1 MGVNL
6 WGFGLFFNQHF
17 VVRSCRCIL
26 TSFSL
31 KTWYNSTFY
40 HHQSSSLWQT
50 KQCEFPAEQRKIF
63 QLQSAIFPQF
73 TSSPYFPFTHLFPS
87 IKKKI
92 KSVLE
97 TQEAWKA
104 HSAKP
109 ENQSGEETGDT
120 CTEPSAATSHLSQH
134 HTTGQRQGREL
145 CIGSKPGNT
154 LAWTTVSTLPLF
166 CLLMIWFWKH

>member
-73 TSSPYFPFTHLFPS
+73 TSSPYFPFAHLFPS
-87 IKKKI
+87 IKKKSNQCWKHKKHGKHI
-92 KSVLE
+92 LQSQRTSLGRKPETPVLNLQRQPPTYHNI
-97 TQEAWKA
+97 TQLA
-104 HSAKP
+104 SAKG
-109 ENQSGEETGDT
+109 ESCVLGANQGIHWPGQQYQ
-120 CTEPSAATSHLSQH
+120 PS
-134 HTTGQRQGREL
+134 L
-145 CIGSKPGNT
+145 CS
-154 LAWTTVSTLPLF
+154 VY
-166 CLLMIWFWKH
+166 